1 MSNQD
6 PPRIFGGA
14 NSTSG
19 FSSAGAPVMAD
30 ERAFMNGVYGWMAG
44 GLAITAAMAW
54 YFASSGAITMLYNQ
68 TGGMS
73 MLGGV
78 VTLGP
83 LGFILAMNFGIQRLS
98 ASGLALLFVAFS
110 ATMGASLS
118 SIFLVYSMGSLTQVF
133 GITAGTF
140 LVMSV
145 IGYTTSTDLSRFGSI
160 LMMALIG
167 ILIAMLVNWFL
178 ASSALDYLISIG
190 GVLIFTGLIAY
201 DTQKLKRIAA
211 GVEYGSE
218 HGRKL
223 ALLGATSLYLDF
235 INLFLFL
242 LRLLGRRD

>member
-6 PPRIFGGA
+6 PPRLFGG
-14 NSTSG
+14 NNTSDFTTDG
-19 FSSAGAPVMAD
+19 MPIVAD
-30 ERAFMNGVYGWMAG
+30 ERGFMNAVFGWMAA
-44 GLAITAAMAW
+44 GLSITGATAW
-54 YFASSGAITMLYNQ
+54 YFATSGAIMLMFSE
-68 TGGMS
+68 TGGMNLFGWLV
-73 MLGGV
+73 M
-78 VTLGP
+78 LGP
-83 LGFILAMNFGIQRLS
+83 LAFILAMNFGLQRMS
-98 ASGLALLFVAFS
+98 ASTLTLLFVAFS
-110 ATMGASLS
+110 AVMGASLS
-118 SIFLVYSMGSLTQVF
+118 SIFLVYTDSSIMQVF

-140 LVMSV
+140 LVMAIV
-145 IGYTTSTDLSRFGSI
+145 GYTTSTDLSRFGS
-160 LMMALIG
+160 LLFMALIG
-167 ILIAMLVNWFL
+167 MLIAMVVNWFL
-178 ASSALDYLISIG
+178 ASSALDYIISVA